1 MYMSPAAV
9 LGASVGVGGLAFTGF
24 NVAWYVI
31 VASLLIV
38 SGLLLLRLGHRR
50 ATQI

>member
-1 MYMSPAAV
+1 MYSSPTALIGATVAA
-9 LGASVGVGGLAFTGF
+9 GGLAFTGF

-31 VASLLIV
+31 TASFLIA

-50 ATQI
+50 AAQH

>member
-1 MYMSPAAV
+1 MYTSPAAV

-24 NVAWYVI
+24 NVAWYI
-31 VASLLIV
+31 IIASFLIV

-50 ATQI
+50 AAQV